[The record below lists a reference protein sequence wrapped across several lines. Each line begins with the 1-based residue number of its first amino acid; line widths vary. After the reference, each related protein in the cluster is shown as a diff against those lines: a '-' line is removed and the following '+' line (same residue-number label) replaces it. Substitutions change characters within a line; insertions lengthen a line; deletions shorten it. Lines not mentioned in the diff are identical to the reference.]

1 MLFAC
6 ASKPAALSAPA
17 LTTRHAGGV
26 HLRQTL
32 RPSAA
37 PLVCQRQGASA
48 RRLPCPTILAAAGSS
63 SSRQSAFAPAT
74 ARQAAWAA
82 KVRDL
87 QATQAGR
94 QALLQCAKRL
104 LATHMLYMFFG
115 VWVLRHGLAATAAGA
130 SSFAQAVA
138 PLMVPGLRRFLS
150 LLGLVTS
157 MPDAAE
163 LAPKLAAELVPPEL
177 TAATLCAAMIVAT
190 VGVLVLLCVAA
201 MPVWFIK
208 AQLHRLQRMVS
219 ALGVLSV
226 VGLFACGAR
235 TANNRFPH
243 TSGTHLLL
251 LVDPLAAVTWRS
263 HKTPGGRVQQGEAV
277 AGHRSGWRHL
287 KAVI

>member
-17 LTTRHAGGV
+17 LTTRHAGGG

-32 RPSAA
+32 LPSAA
-37 PLVCQRQGASA
+37 PLVCQRQGTSV
-48 RRLPCPTILAAAGSS
+48 RRLACPAILAAAGGS
-63 SSRQSAFAPAT
+63 SSRQPASAPAT
-74 ARQAAWAA
+74 PRQAAWAA

-87 QATQAGR
+87 QATLAGR
-94 QALLQCAKRL
+94 QVLLQCAKRL
-104 LATHMLYMFFG
+104 LATHMLYMFIG
-115 VWVLRHGLAATAAGA
+115 VWVLRQGLAATAAGA

-163 LAPKLAAELVPPEL
+163 LAPKLATALVPPEL
-177 TAATLCAAMIVAT
+177 TAAALCAAMIVAT

-201 MPVWFIK
+201 LPVWFIK

-226 VGLFACGAR
+226 VGLFACCAR
-235 TANNRFPH
+235 TEN
-243 TSGTHLLL
+243 SG
-251 LVDPLAAVTWRS
+251 LALDGATRPQAVECNKVKQEQAT
-263 HKTPGGRVQQGEAV
+263 GA
-277 AGHRSGWRHL
+277 GWRHL
-287 KAVI
+287 RAVI